1 MQVIDIENW
10 YHEKAL
16 NILENTQIPA
26 DVIPLLIMFLNK
38 ERNKKLEESE
48 SHHRIHRFKTTH
60 RIKIVAACK

>member
-1 MQVIDIENW
+1 MQVIDIETW

-38 ERNKKLEESE
+38 ERNKKLEELK
-48 SHHRIHRFKTTH
+48 SHHRIHRFKTTN
-60 RIKIVAACK
+60 RIKVVATSK